1 MFDEPWINW
10 ARSYK
15 NESWVESPFVAL
27 EMSKKSIEIF
37 PEDPELIYLKQLP
50 KKVRITHLRP

>member
-1 MFDEPWINW
+1 L

-15 NESWVESPFVAL
+15 NESWVNLLLAL

-50 KKVRITHLRP
+50 KKVRTTHLGP